1 MNFSALYVIIIIIGF
16 SAVYRVRVRFKM
28 KLKAANFGKTV
39 CRKYSPLYGQEY
51 LMFNPDLFTVLEL
64 TKVENPNLFPFP
76 FELHIGFS
84 IIAFLFFMVRYF
96 FDKRPYQLILSFAIP
111 FSMTLWLSENKV
123 WFYTVGAI
131 EFALILISIV
141 SDIIYKIKHPEL
153 KAEKKSKEENSAEKK
168 AE

>member
-1 MNFSALYVIIIIIGF
+1 
-16 SAVYRVRVRFKM
+16 
-28 KLKAANFGKTV
+28 
-39 CRKYSPLYGQEY
+39 
-51 LMFNPDLFTVLEL
+51 MFNPDLFTVLEL